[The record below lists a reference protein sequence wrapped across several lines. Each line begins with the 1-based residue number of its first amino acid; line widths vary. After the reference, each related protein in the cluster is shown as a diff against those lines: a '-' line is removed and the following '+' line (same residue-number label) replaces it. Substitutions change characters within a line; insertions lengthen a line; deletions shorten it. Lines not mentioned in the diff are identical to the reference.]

1 MNPGYSSPVSKGLAS
16 AGLSSQ
22 EQKDMERF
30 VKFLSQK
37 MVQVIVQS
45 RLGEK
50 VCTPCKAHPSPSDW
64 FNLGIEDIPEV
75 STETKKALQVK
86 KNLTI
91 TWKRYFLLNFFI

>member
-1 MNPGYSSPVSKGLAS
+1 MATATMSPGYSSPVSRGAAS
-16 AGLSSQ
+16 LGLSPQ

-50 VCTPCKAHPSPSDW
+50 VCTPCKAHPSSSDW

-75 STETKKALQVK
+75 LAETKKALQVK
-86 KNLTI
+86 ENPSQ
-91 TWKRYFLLNFFI
+91 RPR

>member
-1 MNPGYSSPVSKGLAS
+1 MAAVTMSPGYSSPVGRTAVGLTA
-16 AGLSSQ
+16 Q

-50 VCTPCKAHPSPSDW
+50 VCTPCKAHPSTADW
-64 FNLGIEDIPEV
+64 FNLGIEDIPGMLYCESPV
-75 STETKKALQVK
+75 
-86 KNLTI
+86 
-91 TWKRYFLLNFFI
+91 LL